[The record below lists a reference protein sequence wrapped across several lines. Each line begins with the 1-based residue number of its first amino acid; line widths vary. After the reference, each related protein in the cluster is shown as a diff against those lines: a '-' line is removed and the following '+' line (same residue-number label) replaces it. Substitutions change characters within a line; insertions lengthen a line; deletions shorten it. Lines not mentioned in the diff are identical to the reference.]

1 MKRLSCICLAMIM
14 MLSSCSQATVNESDE
29 SSRESTS
36 EEQAANA
43 DTERSESETEEEL
56 KPGLPEG
63 YSFDGK
69 TFTIMCN
76 DYPLEPGWSQL
87 DIYAEEIRGTSV
99 NDAVFNRNAKVESD
113 YDCKIDEYRLQIFD
127 FQSQLPVLVKAN
139 DDSVD
144 AATPYFWAG
153 QLADMT
159 LDGNFVELSGLSSM
173 TLSNPWYDQQAVDA
187 FTIFDKLYFVV
198 SDMTIGDL
206 IATSGMVFNKQIY
219 ENYQYNSTYGNLY
232 DLVREDKWTHDLF
245 SKMVLSLSE
254 DVNGDGKMTN
264 EDFYGLLYQRDSI
277 PSFVNSYNMR
287 MAEAN
292 EDGVPVYSLVT
303 ESNANKLDA
312 MFDFLY
318 QQNSC
323 FNVMNWFDGT
333 ETNFTTGMTNM
344 FSENQAMFMWIRF
357 ADVEHLRTMDLD
369 FGIVP
374 VPKWDEAQEQ
384 YHSTVNQYMGVATV
398 IPVSCADPEMT
409 GYFLEAI
416 SCESKKQLIPAYY
429 DVVLQGKI
437 TRDEESKEMLDII
450 FNNRL
455 YDIGLIFD
463 IGGFGEQFYNL
474 GAVYDAGYTN
484 LWARGKNVYQRMMDR
499 FAEDWQEIGE

>member
-1 MKRLSCICLAMIM
+1 MKRLSLFCLAMIM
-14 MLSSCSQATVNESDE
+14 LLSSCSQAAVGNSDE
-29 SSRESTS
+29 TASKPTS
-36 EEQAANA
+36 VETAAEADNA
-43 DTERSESETEEEL
+43 FSESETEL
-56 KPGLPEG
+56 NPGLPEG

-99 NDAVFNRNAKVESD
+99 NDAVFNRNAKVEND
-113 YDCKIDEYRLQIFD
+113 YDCKIVEYRLPIFD

-159 LDGNFVELSGLSSM
+159 LNGNFVELSALSSM
-173 TLSNPWYDQQAVDA
+173 KLSSPWYDQQSVEA

-206 IATSGMVFNKQIY
+206 IATAGMVFNKQLY
-219 ENYQYNSTYGNLY
+219 EDYQYSSRYGNLY
-232 DLVREDKWTHDLF
+232 DLVREGKWTHDLF
-245 SKMVLSLSE
+245 SEMVLSLSK
-254 DVNGDGKMTN
+254 DVDGDGQMTN
-264 EDFYGLLYQRDSI
+264 EDFYGLLYQRDSV
-277 PSFVNSYNMR
+277 PSFVNSYNMQ
-287 MAEAN
+287 MAEADA
-292 EDGVPVYSLVT
+292 DGVPVYSLVND
-303 ESNANKLDA
+303 SNANKLDA
-312 MFDFLY
+312 MFEFLY

-323 FNVMNWFDGT
+323 FHVMNWFDNSGT
-333 ETNFTTGMTNM
+333 DFTTGMTNM
-344 FSENQAMFMWIRF
+344 FSENQAMFMWIRV
-357 ADVEHLRTMDLD
+357 ADVEHLRAMDLD

-374 VPKWDEAQEQ
+374 VPKWDEAQKQ
-384 YHSTVNQYMGVATV
+384 YYSTVNQHMGVATV

-429 DVVLQGKI
+429 DVALQGKI
-437 TRDEESKEMLDII
+437 TRDVESKEMLDII
-450 FNNRL
+450 FNNRM

-463 IGGFGEQFYNL
+463 IGGFGTEFYDMSTT
-474 GAVYDAGYTN
+474 YDAGYTV
-484 LWARGKNVYQRMMDR
+484 LWAKGKKIYQKLMDR
-499 FAEDWQEIGE
+499 FVEDWQDIGQ